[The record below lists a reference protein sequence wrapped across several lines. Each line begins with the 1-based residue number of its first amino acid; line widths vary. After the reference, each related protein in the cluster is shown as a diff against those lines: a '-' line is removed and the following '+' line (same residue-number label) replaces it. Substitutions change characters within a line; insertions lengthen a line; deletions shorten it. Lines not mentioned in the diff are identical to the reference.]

1 MKNNKNESK
10 SNKTALKENQNNY
23 SPKIQNQSIERRKL
37 DTKTNISKKTEINS
51 NLNTLQSQ
59 ITNFQEII
67 EEKDREI
74 EKLKNENKNNISM
87 QKQAEAMN
95 AENKVDKIA
104 KKLDLIKVRNDI
116 LTKNLKEKEQEIVNL
131 NNILIEY
138 KQKISS
144 SEKSSDFM
152 NEIKKNI
159 KDENIVKQIEKYEI
173 ELFKV
178 KNSLDES
185 EIKNM
190 KLVFEN
196 NILVGKIQ
204 NMEIEKNEEIKI
216 MESLHQKQ
224 IDNYNKNIEQLYE
237 KIAELVKER
246 EINQNNIINKDEYIN
261 KKDIINE
268 INKKQDKIRQLDEDN
283 FKLKKDIQQMIN
295 KNEELTIII
304 KNKDLIIERLE
315 TEIER
320 FDFNNGKE
328 SKNINENELNKESN
342 KNREEYLIKIE
353 SLEKE
358 NEELKIGLQNMT
370 EGINKANELYNEKLN
385 NFNNELVQKNN
396 KLKEYKNKISILK
409 CKIVELSNELMLLK
423 GGANNNSYYN
433 ASFINNSIINTNQN
447 SNTNTI
453 PRIKDD
459 MMVNNNNFML
469 NKKYYNNYNT
479 GRVNTDNT
487 NMNSMN
493 NILGQ
498 VYVNKNDQKDH
509 NNKNQINLSNNYK
522 SVKLG
527 NMPNINVVNDNN
539 NNNNS
544 IKNSNSNINIYRNKG
559 VLNNAKIGIK
569 ASDTQEFINKNKE
582 EDKNH
587 MNFLKEYKETLNKF
601 QNFK

>member
-1 MKNNKNESK
+1 MKNNKIESK
-10 SNKTALKENQNNY
+10 SNKTVLKENQYKYN
-23 SPKIQNQSIERRKL
+23 PKIQNQANESRKL
-37 DTKTNISKKTEINS
+37 DIKNNINNKVEINS
-51 NLNTLQSQ
+51 NLNSLQSQ
-59 ITNFQEII
+59 ITNFKQII
-67 EEKDREI
+67 EEKDKEI
-74 EKLKNENKNNISM
+74 EKLKNENKNFISI

-95 AENKVDKIA
+95 SENKVDKIT

-116 LTKNLKEKEQEIVNL
+116 LTKNLKDKEQEIVNL
-131 NNILIEY
+131 NNIILEY
-138 KQKISS
+138 KQKIISNEQSS
-144 SEKSSDFM
+144 NFM
-152 NEIKKNI
+152 NEIKKSI
-159 KDENIVKQIEKYEI
+159 RDENTVKQIEKYEI
-173 ELFKV
+173 ELNKV

-204 NMEIEKNEEIKI
+204 NIEIEKNEEIKI
-216 MESLHQKQ
+216 LELLHQKQ
-224 IDNYNKNIEQLYE
+224 IDNYNKSIEQLNE
-237 KIAELVKER
+237 KITELVKER
-246 EINQNNIINKDEYIN
+246 ESNHNNIISKDEYIN
-261 KKDIINE
+261 KNDIINE
-268 INKKQDKIRQLDEDN
+268 LNEKQDKIRKLDEDN

-295 KNEELTIII
+295 KNEELAIII

-320 FDFNNGKE
+320 FDFNNIKE
-328 SKNINENELNKESN
+328 SNKNINENELNKKSN

-385 NFNNELVQKNN
+385 NFNNELVIKNN

-409 CKIVELSNELMLLK
+409 CKIVEVSNELMLLK
-423 GGANNNSYYN
+423 GGVNNNSYYN
-433 ASFINNSIINTNQN
+433 ASFINNSIINTNHN

-459 MMVNNNNFML
+459 MIINNNNFML

-487 NMNSMN
+487 NMNSVN

-498 VYVNKNDQKDH
+498 VYIHKNDQKDQY
-509 NNKNQINLSNNYK
+509 NKNQINLTNNYN

-527 NMPNINVVNDNN
+527 NMPNINAVNE
-539 NNNNS
+539 NNNS
-544 IKNSNSNINIYRNKG
+544 IKNSNSNVNIYRNKG

>member
-10 SNKTALKENQNNY
+10 SNKTVMKENQSKYN
-23 SPKIQNQSIERRKL
+23 PKIQNQANEKRTL
-37 DTKTNISKKTEINS
+37 DSKNNINNKIDINP
-51 NLNTLQSQ
+51 NLNSLQSQ
-59 ITNFQEII
+59 ITNFEQII
-67 EEKDREI
+67 EEKNREI
-74 EKLKNENKNNISM
+74 EILKNENKNNISL
-87 QKQAEAMN
+87 QKQTESMN
-95 AENKVDKIA
+95 VENKVDKIT

-116 LTKNLKEKEQEIVNL
+116 LTKNLKDKEHEILNL
-131 NNILIEY
+131 NNIILEY
-138 KQKISS
+138 KQKIVSN
-144 SEKSSDFM
+144 EKSSNFI

-159 KDENIVKQIEKYEI
+159 RDENAVKHIEKYEI
-173 ELFKV
+173 ELNKV

-196 NILVGKIQ
+196 NILVEKIK

-216 MESLHQKQ
+216 MESLQQKQ
-224 IDNYNKNIEQLYE
+224 IDNYNKSIAQLNE
-237 KIAELVKER
+237 KISELIKEK
-246 EINQNNIINKDEYIN
+246 ESNKNNIINKDEYIYKN
-261 KKDIINE
+261 DIINE
-268 INKKQDKIRQLDEDN
+268 LNKKQEKLRHLDEDN
-283 FKLKKDIQQMIN
+283 FKLKKDIQQLVN
-295 KNEELTIII
+295 KNEELSIII

-320 FDFNNGKE
+320 FDFNNWKE
-328 SKNINENELNKESN
+328 SNKNMNENELNKESN

-353 SLEKE
+353 CLEKE

-370 EGINKANELYNEKLN
+370 EGINKANDLYNEKLN
-385 NFNNELVQKNN
+385 NFNNELVIKNN

-447 SNTNTI
+447 SNNNTI

-459 MMVNNNNFML
+459 MMINNNNYML
-469 NKKYYNNYNT
+469 NKKYYNNYT

-487 NMNSMN
+487 NMNSVN

-498 VYVNKNDQKDH
+498 VYMHKNDQKEQY
-509 NNKNQINLSNNYK
+509 NKNQINLTNNYN
-522 SVKLG
+522 SMKLG

-539 NNNNS
+539 NS
-544 IKNSNSNINIYRNKG
+544 IKSSNSNVNIYRNKG

-601 QNFK
+601 QSFK

>member
-1 MKNNKNESK
+1 MKNNKIESK
-10 SNKTALKENQNNY
+10 SNKTVLKENQNKYN
-23 SPKIQNQSIERRKL
+23 PKIQNQANERRKL
-37 DTKTNISKKTEINS
+37 DIKNNINNKVEINS
-51 NLNTLQSQ
+51 NLNSLQSQ
-59 ITNFQEII
+59 ITNFKQII
-67 EEKDREI
+67 EEKDKEI
-74 EKLKNENKNNISM
+74 EKLKNENKNFISI

-95 AENKVDKIA
+95 SENKVDKIT

-116 LTKNLKEKEQEIVNL
+116 LTKNLKDKEQEIVNL
-131 NNILIEY
+131 NNIILEY
-138 KQKISS
+138 KQKIISNEQSS
-144 SEKSSDFM
+144 NFM
-152 NEIKKNI
+152 NEIKKSI
-159 KDENIVKQIEKYEI
+159 RDENTVKQIEKYEI
-173 ELFKV
+173 ELNKV

-204 NMEIEKNEEIKI
+204 NIEIEKNEEIKI
-216 MESLHQKQ
+216 LELLHQKQ
-224 IDNYNKNIEQLYE
+224 IDNYNKSIEQLNE
-237 KIAELVKER
+237 KITELVKER
-246 EINQNNIINKDEYIN
+246 ESNHNNIISKDEYIN
-261 KKDIINE
+261 KNDIINE
-268 INKKQDKIRQLDEDN
+268 LNEKQDKIRKLDEDN

-295 KNEELTIII
+295 KNEELAIII

-320 FDFNNGKE
+320 FDFNNIKE
-328 SKNINENELNKESN
+328 SNKNINENELNKKSN

-385 NFNNELVQKNN
+385 NFNNELVIKNN

-409 CKIVELSNELMLLK
+409 CKIVEVSNELMLLK
-423 GGANNNSYYN
+423 GGVNNNSYYN
-433 ASFINNSIINTNQN
+433 ASFINNSIINTNHN

-459 MMVNNNNFML
+459 MIINNNNFML

-487 NMNSMN
+487 NMNSVN

-498 VYVNKNDQKDH
+498 VYIHKNDQKDQY
-509 NNKNQINLSNNYK
+509 NKNQINLTNNYN

-527 NMPNINVVNDNN
+527 NMPNINAVNE
-539 NNNNS
+539 NNNS
-544 IKNSNSNINIYRNKG
+544 IKNSNSNVNIYRNKG

>member
-304 KNKDLIIERLE
+304 KNKDLIR
-315 TEIER
+315 R
-320 FDFNNGKE
+320 
-328 SKNINENELNKESN
+328 
-342 KNREEYLIKIE
+342 
-353 SLEKE
+353 
-358 NEELKIGLQNMT
+358 
-370 EGINKANELYNEKLN
+370 
-385 NFNNELVQKNN
+385 
-396 KLKEYKNKISILK
+396 
-409 CKIVELSNELMLLK
+409 
-423 GGANNNSYYN
+423 
-433 ASFINNSIINTNQN
+433 
-447 SNTNTI
+447 
-453 PRIKDD
+453 
-459 MMVNNNNFML
+459 
-469 NKKYYNNYNT
+469 
-479 GRVNTDNT
+479 
-487 NMNSMN
+487 
-493 NILGQ
+493 
-498 VYVNKNDQKDH
+498 
-509 NNKNQINLSNNYK
+509 
-522 SVKLG
+522 
-527 NMPNINVVNDNN
+527 
-539 NNNNS
+539 
-544 IKNSNSNINIYRNKG
+544 
-559 VLNNAKIGIK
+559 AKI
-569 ASDTQEFINKNKE
+569 
-582 EDKNH
+582 
-587 MNFLKEYKETLNKF
+587 
-601 QNFK
+601 

>member
-10 SNKTALKENQNNY
+10 SNKNELKENQNKYN
-23 SPKIQNQSIERRKL
+23 PKIQNQTNERRKL
-37 DTKTNISKKTEINS
+37 DTKNNINNKAEINS
-51 NLNTLQSQ
+51 NSKTLQSQ
-59 ITNFQEII
+59 ITTFEQII

-74 EKLKNENKNNISM
+74 EKLRNENKNNISI

-95 AENKVDKIA
+95 SDNKVDKIS

-116 LTKNLKEKEQEIVNL
+116 LTKNLKDKEQEIVNL
-131 NNILIEY
+131 NNIILEY
-138 KQKISS
+138 KQKITSNEQSS
-144 SEKSSDFM
+144 NFM

-159 KDENIVKQIEKYEI
+159 RDENTVKQIEKYEI
-173 ELFKV
+173 ELNKV

-216 MESLHQKQ
+216 IESLHQKQ
-224 IDNYNKNIEQLYE
+224 IDNYNKSIEQLNQ
-237 KIAELVKER
+237 KITELVKER
-246 EINQNNIINKDEYIN
+246 ESNQNNIINKDKYIN
-261 KKDIINE
+261 KNDIINE
-268 INKKQDKIRQLDEDN
+268 LNKKQDKIRKLDEDN

-328 SKNINENELNKESN
+328 NNKIINENELNKESI

-385 NFNNELVQKNN
+385 NFNNELVLKNN

-423 GGANNNSYYN
+423 GGVNNNSYYN

-459 MMVNNNNFML
+459 MMINNNNFML

-487 NMNSMN
+487 NMNSVN

-498 VYVNKNDQKDH
+498 VYMHKNDQKDQY
-509 NNKNQINLSNNYK
+509 NKNQINLTNNYN

-539 NNNNS
+539 KS
-544 IKNSNSNINIYRNKG
+544 IKNSNSNVNIYRNKD

>member
-1 MKNNKNESK
+1 MKNNKIESK
-10 SNKTALKENQNNY
+10 SNKTVLKENQNKYN
-23 SPKIQNQSIERRKL
+23 PKIQNQANERRKL
-37 DTKTNISKKTEINS
+37 DIKNNINNKVEINS
-51 NLNTLQSQ
+51 NLNSLQSQ
-59 ITNFQEII
+59 ITNFKQII
-67 EEKDREI
+67 EEKDKEI
-74 EKLKNENKNNISM
+74 EKLKNENKNFISI

-95 AENKVDKIA
+95 SENKVDKIT

-116 LTKNLKEKEQEIVNL
+116 LTKNLKDKEQEIVNL
-131 NNILIEY
+131 NNIILEY
-138 KQKISS
+138 KQKIISNEQSS
-144 SEKSSDFM
+144 NFM
-152 NEIKKNI
+152 NEIKKSI
-159 KDENIVKQIEKYEI
+159 RDENTVKQIEKYEI
-173 ELFKV
+173 ELNKV

-204 NMEIEKNEEIKI
+204 NIEIEKNEEIKI
-216 MESLHQKQ
+216 LELLHQKQ
-224 IDNYNKNIEQLYE
+224 IDNYNKSIEQLNE
-237 KIAELVKER
+237 KITELVKER
-246 EINQNNIINKDEYIN
+246 ESNHNNIISKDEYIN
-261 KKDIINE
+261 KNDIINE
-268 INKKQDKIRQLDEDN
+268 LNEKQDKIRKLDEDN

-295 KNEELTIII
+295 KNEELAIII

-320 FDFNNGKE
+320 FDFNNIKE
-328 SKNINENELNKESN
+328 SNKNINENELNKKSN

-385 NFNNELVQKNN
+385 NFNNELVIKNN

-409 CKIVELSNELMLLK
+409 CKIVEVSNELMLLK
-423 GGANNNSYYN
+423 GGVNNNSYYN
-433 ASFINNSIINTNQN
+433 ASFINNSIINTNHN

-459 MMVNNNNFML
+459 MIINNNNFML

-487 NMNSMN
+487 NMNSVN

-498 VYVNKNDQKDH
+498 AYIHKNDQKDQY
-509 NNKNQINLSNNYK
+509 NKNQINLTNNYN

-527 NMPNINVVNDNN
+527 NIPNINAVNE
-539 NNNNS
+539 NNNS
-544 IKNSNSNINIYRNKG
+544 IKNSNSNVNIYRNKG

>member
-10 SNKTALKENQNNY
+10 SNKTVMKENQSKYN
-23 SPKIQNQSIERRKL
+23 PKIQNQANEKRTL
-37 DTKTNISKKTEINS
+37 DSKNNINNKIDINP
-51 NLNTLQSQ
+51 NLNSLQSQ
-59 ITNFQEII
+59 ITNFEQII
-67 EEKDREI
+67 EEKNREI
-74 EKLKNENKNNISM
+74 EILKNENKNNISL
-87 QKQAEAMN
+87 QKQTESMN
-95 AENKVDKIA
+95 VENKVDKIT

-116 LTKNLKEKEQEIVNL
+116 LTKNLKDKEHEILNL
-131 NNILIEY
+131 NNIILEY
-138 KQKISS
+138 KQKIVSN
-144 SEKSSDFM
+144 EKSSNFI

-159 KDENIVKQIEKYEI
+159 RDENAVKHIEKYEI
-173 ELFKV
+173 ELNKV

-196 NILVGKIQ
+196 NILVEKIK

-216 MESLHQKQ
+216 MESLQQKQ
-224 IDNYNKNIEQLYE
+224 IDNYNKSIAQLNE
-237 KIAELVKER
+237 KISELIKEK
-246 EINQNNIINKDEYIN
+246 ESNKNNIINKDEYIYKN
-261 KKDIINE
+261 DIINE
-268 INKKQDKIRQLDEDN
+268 LNKKQEKLRHLDEDN
-283 FKLKKDIQQMIN
+283 FKLKKDIQQLVN
-295 KNEELTIII
+295 KNEELSIII

-328 SKNINENELNKESN
+328 SNKNMNENELNKESN

-353 SLEKE
+353 CLEKE

-370 EGINKANELYNEKLN
+370 EGINKANDLYNEKLN
-385 NFNNELVQKNN
+385 NFNNELVIKNN

-447 SNTNTI
+447 SNNNTI

-459 MMVNNNNFML
+459 MMINNNNYML
-469 NKKYYNNYNT
+469 NKKYYNNYT

-487 NMNSMN
+487 NMNSVN

-498 VYVNKNDQKDH
+498 VYMHKNDQKEQY
-509 NNKNQINLSNNYK
+509 NKNQINLTNNYN
-522 SVKLG
+522 SMKLG

-539 NNNNS
+539 NS
-544 IKNSNSNINIYRNKG
+544 IKSSNSNVNIYRNKG

-601 QNFK
+601 QSFK

>member
-1 MKNNKNESK
+1 MKNNKIESK
-10 SNKTALKENQNNY
+10 SNKTVLKENQYKYN
-23 SPKIQNQSIERRKL
+23 PKIQNQANESRKL
-37 DTKTNISKKTEINS
+37 DIKNNINNKVEINS
-51 NLNTLQSQ
+51 NLNSLQSQ
-59 ITNFQEII
+59 ITNFKQII
-67 EEKDREI
+67 EEKDKEI
-74 EKLKNENKNNISM
+74 EKLKNENKNFISI

-95 AENKVDKIA
+95 SENKVDKIT

-116 LTKNLKEKEQEIVNL
+116 LTKNLKDKEQEIVNL
-131 NNILIEY
+131 NNIILEY
-138 KQKISS
+138 KQKIISNEQSS
-144 SEKSSDFM
+144 NFM
-152 NEIKKNI
+152 NEIKKSI
-159 KDENIVKQIEKYEI
+159 RDENTVKQIEKYEI
-173 ELFKV
+173 ELNKV

-204 NMEIEKNEEIKI
+204 NIEIEKNEEIKI
-216 MESLHQKQ
+216 LELLHQKQ
-224 IDNYNKNIEQLYE
+224 IDNYNKSIEQLNE
-237 KIAELVKER
+237 KITELVKER
-246 EINQNNIINKDEYIN
+246 ESNHNNIISKDEYIN
-261 KKDIINE
+261 KNDIINE
-268 INKKQDKIRQLDEDN
+268 LNEKQDKIRKLDEDN
-283 FKLKKDIQQMIN
+283 FNLKKDIQQMIN
-295 KNEELTIII
+295 KNEELAIII

-320 FDFNNGKE
+320 FDFNNIKE
-328 SKNINENELNKESN
+328 SNKNINENELNKKSN

-385 NFNNELVQKNN
+385 NFNNELVIKNN

-409 CKIVELSNELMLLK
+409 CKIVEVSNELMLLK
-423 GGANNNSYYN
+423 GGVNNNSYYN
-433 ASFINNSIINTNQN
+433 ASFINNSIINTNHN

-459 MMVNNNNFML
+459 MIINNNNFML

-487 NMNSMN
+487 NMNSVN

-498 VYVNKNDQKDH
+498 VYIHKNDQKDQY
-509 NNKNQINLSNNYK
+509 NKNQINLTNNYN

-527 NMPNINVVNDNN
+527 NMPNINAVNE
-539 NNNNS
+539 NNNS
-544 IKNSNSNINIYRNKG
+544 IKNSNSNVNIYRNKG

>member
-1 MKNNKNESK
+1 MKNNKIESK
-10 SNKTALKENQNNY
+10 SNKTVLKENQYKYN
-23 SPKIQNQSIERRKL
+23 PKIQNQANESRKL
-37 DTKTNISKKTEINS
+37 DIKNNINNKVEINS
-51 NLNTLQSQ
+51 NLNSLQSQ
-59 ITNFQEII
+59 ITNFKQII
-67 EEKDREI
+67 EEKDKEI
-74 EKLKNENKNNISM
+74 EKLKNENKNFISI

-95 AENKVDKIA
+95 TENKVDKIT

-116 LTKNLKEKEQEIVNL
+116 LTKNLKDKEQEIVNL
-131 NNILIEY
+131 NNIILEY
-138 KQKISS
+138 KQKIISNEQSS
-144 SEKSSDFM
+144 NFM
-152 NEIKKNI
+152 NEIKKSI
-159 KDENIVKQIEKYEI
+159 RDENTVKQIEKYEI
-173 ELFKV
+173 ELNKV

-204 NMEIEKNEEIKI
+204 NIEIEKNEEIKI
-216 MESLHQKQ
+216 LELLHQKQ
-224 IDNYNKNIEQLYE
+224 IDNYNKSIEQLNE
-237 KIAELVKER
+237 KITELVKER
-246 EINQNNIINKDEYIN
+246 ESNHNNIISKDEYIN
-261 KKDIINE
+261 KNDIINE
-268 INKKQDKIRQLDEDN
+268 LNEKQDKIRKLDEDN
-283 FKLKKDIQQMIN
+283 FNLKKDIQQMIN
-295 KNEELTIII
+295 KNEELAIII

-320 FDFNNGKE
+320 FDFNNIKE
-328 SKNINENELNKESN
+328 SNKNINENELNKKSN

-385 NFNNELVQKNN
+385 NFNNELVIKNN

-409 CKIVELSNELMLLK
+409 CKIVEVSNELMLLK
-423 GGANNNSYYN
+423 GGVNNNSYYN
-433 ASFINNSIINTNQN
+433 ASFINNSIINTNHN

-459 MMVNNNNFML
+459 MIINNNNFML

-487 NMNSMN
+487 NMNSVN

-498 VYVNKNDQKDH
+498 VYIHKNDQKDQY
-509 NNKNQINLSNNYK
+509 NKNQINLTNNYN

-527 NMPNINVVNDNN
+527 NMPNINAVNE
-539 NNNNS
+539 NNNS
-544 IKNSNSNINIYRNKG
+544 IKNSNSNVNIYRNKG

>member
-1 MKNNKNESK
+1 MKNNKNES
-10 SNKTALKENQNNY
+10 SKTGLKEKQIKLN
-23 SPKIQNQSIERRKL
+23 PKIQNQTKL
-37 DTKTNISKKTEINS
+37 DTKNNISNTIEINS
-51 NLNTLQSQ
+51 NLSSLQSQ
-59 ITNFQEII
+59 INNFEQII
-67 EEKDREI
+67 EEKNKEI
-74 EKLKNENKNNISM
+74 EFLKNENKNNISI
-87 QKQAEAMN
+87 QKQTDPMN
-95 AENKVDKIA
+95 PENKVDKIT

-116 LTKNLKEKEQEIVNL
+116 LTKNLKDKEQEIVNL
-131 NNILIEY
+131 NNIILEY
-138 KQKISS
+138 KQKLASHEQSS
-144 SEKSSDFM
+144 NFM
-152 NEIKKNI
+152 NEIKKTI
-159 KDENIVKQIEKYEI
+159 RDENVVKQIEKYEI
-173 ELFKV
+173 ELNKV

-196 NILVGKIQ
+196 NILVDKIK
-204 NMEIEKNEEIKI
+204 NMEKEKNEEIQI

-224 IDNYNKNIEQLYE
+224 TDYYNKTVAQLNE
-237 KIAELVKER
+237 KITELVT
-246 EINQNNIINKDEYIN
+246 EIESSKNNNINKGEYIN
-261 KKDIINE
+261 KNDIINE
-268 INKKQDKIRQLDEDN
+268 LNKRQDKIRQLDEDN

-295 KNEELTIII
+295 KNEELAIIV

-320 FDFNNGKE
+320 FDFNNGRE
-328 SKNINENELNKESN
+328 NNKNINENELNKGTN
-342 KNREEYLIKIE
+342 KNREEYLVKIE

-358 NEELKIGLQNMT
+358 NEELKLGLQNMT

-385 NFNNELVQKNN
+385 SFNNELVQKNN

-423 GGANNNSYYN
+423 GGGVNNNSYYN
-433 ASFINNSIINTNQN
+433 ASFINNSIINANQN

-459 MMVNNNNFML
+459 MMINNTNNLML

-487 NMNSMN
+487 NMNSVN

-498 VYVNKNDQKDH
+498 VYMQKADQKEQY
-509 NNKNQINLSNNYK
+509 NKNQINNMPNNYN

-527 NMPNINVVNDNN
+527 INPNLNATND

-559 VLNNAKIGIK
+559 VSNNVKIGIK

-601 QNFK
+601 QTFK

>member
-144 SEKSSDFM
+144 SEQSSDFM

-159 KDENIVKQIEKYEI
+159 RDENIVKQIEKYEI

-246 EINQNNIINKDEYIN
+246 EINQKYIINKDEYIN

-385 NFNNELVQKNN
+385 NFNNELVLKNN

>member
-10 SNKTALKENQNNY
+10 SNKTVMKENQSKYN
-23 SPKIQNQSIERRKL
+23 PKIQNQANEKRTL
-37 DTKTNISKKTEINS
+37 DSKNNINNKIDINP
-51 NLNTLQSQ
+51 NLNSLQSQ
-59 ITNFQEII
+59 ITNFEQII
-67 EEKDREI
+67 EEKNREI
-74 EKLKNENKNNISM
+74 EILKNENKNNISL
-87 QKQAEAMN
+87 QKQTESMN
-95 AENKVDKIA
+95 VENKIDKIT

-116 LTKNLKEKEQEIVNL
+116 LTKNLKDKEHEILNL
-131 NNILIEY
+131 NNIILEY
-138 KQKISS
+138 KQKIVSN
-144 SEKSSDFM
+144 EKSSNFI

-159 KDENIVKQIEKYEI
+159 RDENAVKHIEKYEI
-173 ELFKV
+173 ELNKV

-196 NILVGKIQ
+196 NILVEKIK

-216 MESLHQKQ
+216 MESLQQKQ
-224 IDNYNKNIEQLYE
+224 IDNYNKNIAQLNE
-237 KIAELVKER
+237 KITELIKEK
-246 EINQNNIINKDEYIN
+246 ESNKNNIINKDEYIYKN
-261 KKDIINE
+261 DIINE
-268 INKKQDKIRQLDEDN
+268 LNKKQEKLRHLDEDN
-283 FKLKKDIQQMIN
+283 FKLKKDIQQLVN
-295 KNEELTIII
+295 KNEELSIII

-328 SKNINENELNKESN
+328 SNKNMNENELNKESN

-353 SLEKE
+353 CLEKE

-370 EGINKANELYNEKLN
+370 EGINKANDLYNEKLN
-385 NFNNELVQKNN
+385 NFNNELVIKNN

-433 ASFINNSIINTNQN
+433 ASFINNSIINTNHN

-459 MMVNNNNFML
+459 MIINNNNFML

-479 GRVNTDNT
+479 GRVNTDNA
-487 NMNSMN
+487 NMNSVN

-498 VYVNKNDQKDH
+498 VYIHKNDQKDQY
-509 NNKNQINLSNNYK
+509 NKNQINLTNNYN

-527 NMPNINVVNDNN
+527 NMPNINAVNE
-539 NNNNS
+539 NNNS
-544 IKNSNSNINIYRNKG
+544 IKNSNSNVNIYRNKG

>member
-1 MKNNKNESK
+1 MKNNKIESK
-10 SNKTALKENQNNY
+10 SNKTVLKENQYKYN
-23 SPKIQNQSIERRKL
+23 PKIQNQANESRKL
-37 DTKTNISKKTEINS
+37 DIKNNINNKVEINS
-51 NLNTLQSQ
+51 NLNSLQSQ
-59 ITNFQEII
+59 ITNFKQII
-67 EEKDREI
+67 EEKDKEI
-74 EKLKNENKNNISM
+74 EKLKNENKNFISI

-95 AENKVDKIA
+95 TENKVDKIT

-116 LTKNLKEKEQEIVNL
+116 LTKNLKDKEQEIVNL
-131 NNILIEY
+131 NNIILEY
-138 KQKISS
+138 KQKIISNEQSS
-144 SEKSSDFM
+144 NFM
-152 NEIKKNI
+152 NEIKKSI
-159 KDENIVKQIEKYEI
+159 RDENTVKQIEKYEI
-173 ELFKV
+173 ELNKV

-204 NMEIEKNEEIKI
+204 NIEIEKNEEIKI
-216 MESLHQKQ
+216 LELLHQKQ
-224 IDNYNKNIEQLYE
+224 IDNYNKSIEQLNE
-237 KIAELVKER
+237 KITELVKER
-246 EINQNNIINKDEYIN
+246 ESNHNNIISKDEYIN
-261 KKDIINE
+261 KNDIINE
-268 INKKQDKIRQLDEDN
+268 LNEKQDKIRKLDEDN
-283 FKLKKDIQQMIN
+283 FNLKKDIQQMIN
-295 KNEELTIII
+295 KNEELAIII

-320 FDFNNGKE
+320 FDFNNIKE
-328 SKNINENELNKESN
+328 SNKNINENELNKKSN

-385 NFNNELVQKNN
+385 NFNNELVIKNN

-409 CKIVELSNELMLLK
+409 CKIVEVSNELMLLK
-423 GGANNNSYYN
+423 GGVNNNSYYN
-433 ASFINNSIINTNQN
+433 ASFINNSIINTNHN

-459 MMVNNNNFML
+459 MIINNNNFML

-487 NMNSMN
+487 NMNSVN

-498 VYVNKNDQKDH
+498 VYIHKNDQKDQY
-509 NNKNQINLSNNYK
+509 NKNQINLTNNYN

-527 NMPNINVVNDNN
+527 NMPNINAVNE
-539 NNNNS
+539 NNNS
-544 IKNSNSNINIYRNKG
+544 IKNSNSNVNIYRNKG
-559 VLNNAKIGIK
+559 VLKNAKIGIK

>member
-1 MKNNKNESK
+1 MKNNKIESK
-10 SNKTALKENQNNY
+10 SNKTVLKENQNKYN
-23 SPKIQNQSIERRKL
+23 PKILNQATEKRKL
-37 DTKTNISKKTEINS
+37 DTKNNINNKTEINS
-51 NLNTLQSQ
+51 NLNSQQSQ
-59 ITNFQEII
+59 ITNFKQII
-67 EEKDREI
+67 EEKDKEI
-74 EKLKNENKNNISM
+74 EKLKNENKNFISI
-87 QKQAEAMN
+87 QKQAETTN
-95 AENKVDKIA
+95 SENKVDKIT

-116 LTKNLKEKEQEIVNL
+116 LTKNLKDKDQEIVNL
-131 NNILIEY
+131 NNIILEY
-138 KQKISS
+138 KQKIISNEQSS
-144 SEKSSDFM
+144 NFM
-152 NEIKKNI
+152 NEIKKSI
-159 KDENIVKQIEKYEI
+159 RDENTVKQIEKYEI
-173 ELFKV
+173 ELNKI

-204 NMEIEKNEEIKI
+204 NIEIEKNEEIKI
-216 MESLHQKQ
+216 LESLHQKQ
-224 IDNYNKNIEQLYE
+224 IDNYNKSMEQLNE
-237 KIAELVKER
+237 KITELIKER
-246 EINQNNIINKDEYIN
+246 ESNHNNIISKDEYIN
-261 KKDIINE
+261 KNDIINE
-268 INKKQDKIRQLDEDN
+268 LNEKQDKIRKLDEDN

-295 KNEELTIII
+295 KNEELAIII

-320 FDFNNGKE
+320 FDFNNVKE
-328 SKNINENELNKESN
+328 SNKNINENELNKESN

-385 NFNNELVQKNN
+385 NFNNELVIKNN

-409 CKIVELSNELMLLK
+409 CKIVEVSNELMLLK
-423 GGANNNSYYN
+423 GGVNNNSYYN
-433 ASFINNSIINTNQN
+433 ASFINNSIIKTNHN

-459 MMVNNNNFML
+459 MMINNNNFML

-487 NMNSMN
+487 NMNSVN

-498 VYVNKNDQKDH
+498 VYIHKNEQKDQY
-509 NNKNQINLSNNYK
+509 NKNQINLTNNFN

-527 NMPNINVVNDNN
+527 NMPNINVVNE
-539 NNNNS
+539 NNNS
-544 IKNSNSNINIYRNKG
+544 IKNSNSNINIYSNKG
-559 VLNNAKIGIK
+559 VLNNAKMGIK

>member
-1 MKNNKNESK
+1 MKNNKIESK
-10 SNKTALKENQNNY
+10 SNKTVLKENQNKYN
-23 SPKIQNQSIERRKL
+23 PKIQNQANERRKL
-37 DTKTNISKKTEINS
+37 DIKNNINNKVEINS
-51 NLNTLQSQ
+51 NLNSLQSQ
-59 ITNFQEII
+59 ITNFKQII
-67 EEKDREI
+67 EEKDKEI
-74 EKLKNENKNNISM
+74 EKLKNENKNFISI

-95 AENKVDKIA
+95 SENKVDKIT

-116 LTKNLKEKEQEIVNL
+116 LTKNLKDKEQEIVNL
-131 NNILIEY
+131 NNIILEY
-138 KQKISS
+138 KQKIISNEQSS
-144 SEKSSDFM
+144 NFM
-152 NEIKKNI
+152 NEIKKSI
-159 KDENIVKQIEKYEI
+159 RDENTVKQIEKYEI
-173 ELFKV
+173 ELNKV

-204 NMEIEKNEEIKI
+204 NIEIEKNEEIKI
-216 MESLHQKQ
+216 LELLHQKQ
-224 IDNYNKNIEQLYE
+224 IDNYNKSIEQLNE
-237 KIAELVKER
+237 KITELVKER
-246 EINQNNIINKDEYIN
+246 ESNHNNIISKDEYIN
-261 KKDIINE
+261 KNDIINE
-268 INKKQDKIRQLDEDN
+268 LNEKQDKIRELDEDN

-295 KNEELTIII
+295 KNEELAIII

-320 FDFNNGKE
+320 FDFNNIKE
-328 SKNINENELNKESN
+328 SNKNINENELNKKSN

-385 NFNNELVQKNN
+385 NFNNELVIKNN

-409 CKIVELSNELMLLK
+409 CKIVEVSNELMLLK
-423 GGANNNSYYN
+423 GGVNNNSYYN
-433 ASFINNSIINTNQN
+433 ASFINNSIINTNHN

-459 MMVNNNNFML
+459 MIINNNNFML

-487 NMNSMN
+487 NMNSVN

-498 VYVNKNDQKDH
+498 AYIHKNDQKDQY
-509 NNKNQINLSNNYK
+509 NKNQINLTNNYN

-527 NMPNINVVNDNN
+527 NMPNINAVNE
-539 NNNNS
+539 NNNS
-544 IKNSNSNINIYRNKG
+544 IKNSNSNVNIYRNKG